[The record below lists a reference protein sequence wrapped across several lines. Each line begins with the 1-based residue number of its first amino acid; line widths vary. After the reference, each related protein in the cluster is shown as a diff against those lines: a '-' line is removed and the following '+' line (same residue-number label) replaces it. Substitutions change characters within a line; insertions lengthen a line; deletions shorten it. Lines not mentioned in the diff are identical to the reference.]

1 MELQKAKHELMVEQ
15 WRRRVYEC
23 RNSGQT
29 IRSWCQENHVC
40 QQTYF
45 RWQHIVWDNATQKI
59 KETSKTEEMAR
70 ASNNITFAEYP
81 VLATPAEQTPTAAI
95 TLHLKYGTVEIPNGA
110 DPETVAS
117 VLRAVRALC

>member
-15 WRRRVYEC
+15 WRQRVYEC

-59 KETSKTEEMAR
+59 KETPQTEEIECT
-70 ASNNITFAEYP
+70 SNDITFEEYP
-81 VLATPAEQTPTAAI
+81 VPAGHTPAVAI
-95 TLHLKYGTVEIPNGA
+95 TLHLKYGTVEIRNGA